1 MIGLIRTMQER
12 TIASMSIHRVR
23 RALILSLSFMATA
36 VAIQGNVSPANDG
49 SRQEGDRHRLAG
61 TVSGSSAGD
70 APRGKELYGAS
81 CVVCHGPRAEGNI
94 GPRLAGNPLLS
105 KEQAFRKIVHEGR
118 HMMPPLKG
126 SITDGQLAD
135 ILAWLKTLP

>member
-1 MIGLIRTMQER
+1 
-12 TIASMSIHRVR
+12 MSIHRVPIT
-23 RALILSLSFMATA
+23 LILSLCFMATA
-36 VAIQGNVSPANDG
+36 IIVHGNASRASDG
-49 SRQEGDRHRLAG
+49 NLQDADSHRSGGTASKPQAG
-61 TVSGSSAGD
+61 NAS
-70 APRGKELYGAS
+70 RGKELYGAS
-81 CVVCHGPRAEGNI
+81 CVVCHGAKAEGNI

-105 KEQAFRKIVHEGR
+105 NEQAFRKIVHEGR

>member
-1 MIGLIRTMQER
+1 
-12 TIASMSIHRVR
+12 
-23 RALILSLSFMATA
+23 MATA
-36 VAIQGNVSPANDG
+36 IVAHGNVSLANDG
-49 SRQEGDRHRLAG
+49 GLQDSDRHRVAG

-81 CVVCHGPRAEGNI
+81 CIVCHGAKAEGNI

-105 KEQAFRKIVHEGR
+105 NEQAFRKIVHEGR